1 MAGAPMSA
9 AFCGE
14 GTAPSP
20 AALTAT
26 LEKLAEV
33 VTPAEWLVTARP
45 TYTLLPSE
53 TRIVLIV
60 VHCAPSVDVEAVM
73 LVPVRTRRTNRGA
86 PMPAVKPALTVES
99 PVALRCWNVTPGA
112 GV

>member
-14 GTAPSP
+14 GTPPP
-20 AALTAT
+20 AAAFTAT
-26 LEKLAEV
+26 FEKLAVV

-53 TRIVLIV
+53 TPIVLIV
-60 VHCAPSVDVEAVM
+60 VHWAPSVDVEAVM
-73 LVPVRTRRTNRGA
+73 TVPVRTRRTNRGA
-86 PMPAVKPALTVES
+86 PMPVLKPALTVER
-99 PVALRCWNVTPGA
+99 PVALRCWNV
-112 GV
+112 